1 MLSKWLQK
9 RKNDRELLEKIKI
22 RQCEQEAE
30 DVKMQVIMDSDVPWM
45 KRITTESYDVN
56 NPPTTSIRERYTWN
70 KAFISLLKERGF
82 SGEDEEIVLA
92 WEIDEEKKKIKTYN
106 AKVREERMNS
116 DDPWIE
122 FLGDEYDEDTQQ
134 VNVKLDWN
142 KAFVKVL
149 RENGYSGASDETI
162 INRYLKSLSESLA
175 DEISKEKFDV

>member
-9 RKNDRELLEKIKI
+9 RKNDRKLLEKIKI

-30 DVKMQVIMDSDVPWM
+30 DVKMQVIMDSDIPWV
-45 KRITTESYDVN
+45 KRITTESYDIN
-56 NPPTTSIRERYTWN
+56 NPPKNTIRERYKWN
-70 KAFISLLKERGF
+70 KAFISSLKQDGY
-82 SGEDEEIVLA
+82 SGEEEEIVLK
-92 WEIDEEKKKIKTYN
+92 WEINEEKEKIESYN
-106 AKVREERMNS
+106 SKLREERMNS

-122 FLGDEYDEDTQQ
+122 VLGDEYDEETQQ

-149 RENGYSGASDETI
+149 RTNGYSGSNDESI

-175 DEISKEKFDV
+175 AEISSEKFDV